1 MQTRNDAFVQSLQF
15 GEGVYIQPQFN
26 TVVIPEFS
34 YAHAHAVATILA
46 EYPLE
51 NPAAVSIRLPV
62 PETVESNET
71 FGLCVRYTE
80 NSTTFRYVLHKPAW
94 YDGILFPEY
103 TGQKLGISATLE
115 VWALANITP
124 AAIDEDIE
132 MTIGPL
138 VFQTPGQIATC
149 GQIQGES
156 TTLTANVI

>member
-1 MQTRNDAFVQSLQF
+1 MQTRNDAFIQSLQF

-26 TVVIPEFS
+26 TVTILEFS

-46 EYPLE
+46 EYPLD
-51 NPAAVSIRLPV
+51 NTAAVSIRLPLQ
-62 PETVESNET
+62 EAVELNET
-71 FGLCVRYTE
+71 FGLCARYTE

-115 VWALANITP
+115 VWALANISP
-124 AAIDEDIE
+124 AEITEDIE
-132 MTIGPL
+132 LTIGPL

-156 TTLTANVI
+156 TTLSATVI

>member
-1 MQTRNDAFVQSLQF
+1 MQTRNDAFVQSIQF

-26 TVVIPEFS
+26 TAVIPEFS
-34 YAHAHAVATILA
+34 YAHAEVVATILA

-51 NPAAVSIRLPV
+51 NSSSVSIRLPLQDAV
-62 PETVESNET
+62 TENET
-71 FGLCVRYTE
+71 FGLCARYTE
-80 NSTTFRYVLHKPAW
+80 GSTTFRYVLHKPAW

-103 TGQKLGISATLE
+103 TGQKLGPDATLE

-132 MTIGPL
+132 LTVGPL

-149 GQIQGES
+149 GQIQGET
-156 TTLTANVI
+156 TTLTATVI

>member
-1 MQTRNDAFVQSLQF
+1 MQTRNDAFIQSLQF

-26 TVVIPEFS
+26 TVTILEFS

-46 EYPLE
+46 EYPLD
-51 NPAAVSIRLPV
+51 NTAAVSIRLPLQ
-62 PETVESNET
+62 EAVEEDET

-103 TGQKLGISATLE
+103 TGQKLGPSATLE
-115 VWALANITP
+115 VWALANISP
-124 AAIDEDIE
+124 AEITEDIE
-132 MTIGPL
+132 LTIGPL

-156 TTLTANVI
+156 TTLTATVI